1 MYFVLKQEKDNKSV
15 SINFVVAMLDFL
27 SLPLTSNNCGHV
39 HQSPVTNSATH
50 FVIFSTLCS
59 LELSTTNNL
68 KLNNQNEYLYQIYTR
83 KKNYE
88 QIMTEFI
95 FVFEPSGRDGGNL
108 SVKFVM

>member
-27 SLPLTSNNCGHV
+27 SLPLTSNNCGH
-39 HQSPVTNSATH
+39 QSPVTNSATH

-68 KLNNQNEYLYQIYTR
+68 KLNNQYECLYRIYIR
-83 KKNYE
+83 KKNNE